1 MPLAGLDWRLTSGS
15 ERVPQLELDP
25 ARRVALLRQLAEV
38 RAVDI
43 GARQIPLH
51 GIQRVDEVQPEFQVR
66 LFGRSETASDIGI
79 ELRQPWAPQPV
90 QSRREDAAMERIR
103 LEIGRGDRG
112 VGLAWRQ
119 HVFGHQLADA
129 RFPHGPIAR
138 AEITRCAGEELPVE
152 PRIGTAGVAVESDV
166 AQVVAY

>member
-1 MPLAGLDWRLTSGS
+1 MKPCTKGYHGASGDHAPS

-90 QSRREDAAMERIR
+90 QSRREDAAMERIG
-103 LEIGRGDRG
+103 LEIERDGRG
-112 VGLAWRQ
+112 VGTSWSQYFSTHEVATSRY
-119 HVFGHQLADA
+119 
-129 RFPHGPIAR
+129 PH
-138 AEITRCAGEELPVE
+138 
-152 PRIGTAGVAVESDV
+152 
-166 AQVVAY
+166 